1 MSNRQLIKT
10 AYVWVLT
17 ALLACG
23 LWVIA
28 GQAGIRNQGQNSN
41 NQNQN
46 GNSNTG
52 NQNQNQNQNA
62 NRSQNRNDNT
72 RATGE
77 QAGMGAMSSQDQK
90 FLMDAAMSGL
100 KEVELGRVAAQQGT
114 SDQVKQFGQMMVD
127 HHTKAN
133 TELMSLASS
142 KGVTLPTALDD
153 KHREDVTK
161 LSARSGAEFDREFSK
176 MMLKDHDKAVSMF
189 EKQSEKGGDADVKAF
204 AAKAL
209 PTLQE
214 HLRAARALPGNQRG
228 NSNDNS
234 NSNSN
239 RGTRN
244 ANGNSNG
251 NANRP

>member
-1 MSNRQLIKT
+1 MSNQQLIRN
-10 AYVWVLT
+10 AHVWALT
-17 ALLACG
+17 AIIAFG
-23 LWVIA
+23 LWMIA
-28 GQAGIRNQGQNSN
+28 GKAGIRNAGQDPNQ

-52 NQNQNQNQNA
+52 NANQNQNA
-62 NRSQNRNDNT
+62 NQRANRNDNT
-72 RATGE
+72 GARGE

-90 FLMDAAMSGL
+90 FLMDAAMSGMR
-100 KEVELGRVAAQQGT
+100 EVALGRMAAQLGA
-114 SDQVKQFGQMMVD
+114 SDVVKQFGRTMVD

-142 KGVTLPTALDD
+142 KGVTLPTELED
-153 KHREDVTK
+153 KHRSDMSK
-161 LSARSGAEFDREFSK
+161 LQAMKGADFDTGFAK
-176 MMLKDHDKAVSMF
+176 MMLKDHEKAVDLF
-189 EKQSEKGGDADVKAF
+189 EKESTKGGDADLKAF
-204 AAKAL
+204 AAKTL

-214 HLRAARALPGNQRG
+214 HLNSARALPGNEKK

-239 RGTRN
+239 SGSRN

-251 NANRP
+251 NSNRP